1 MQLKVEVDSLERM
14 FGMVTEVAFEMFSFF
29 IFCIL
34 RISFSKWYSYTCNV
48 RCPKL
53 ISQFCVLVRNRKKKR
68 EKKKKTPDVVS
79 YMEKMLGN

>member
-14 FGMVTEVAFEMFSFF
+14 LGMVIEVAFEMFSFF

-48 RCPKL
+48 
-53 ISQFCVLVRNRKKKR
+53 
-68 EKKKKTPDVVS
+68 S
-79 YMEKMLGN
+79 YMEQPVLCFGSK